1 MGELLFCC
9 PLCGGALTRQEHRA
23 VCPQGHS
30 FDVARQGYVHL
41 LPVNKMHSKLPGD
54 SREMVE
60 GRRRF
65 LEAGYYAPFRQELC
79 RLAAACASQLGSPAG
94 EGLLLCDAGC
104 GEGYYTAGL
113 REALPQAQVCGFDIS
128 KLAVKAAAGKY
139 KSVEFGVASSFA
151 IPLGKASVHLLTD
164 VFSPLAAEEFARV
177 VKPGGFFLYAVPGE
191 RHLYGLKEL
200 LYENPYENPH
210 RETEYPGFRFVGRTA
225 VRGEIRVP
233 DSQTAVDLFTMT
245 PYYWKTP
252 RDGAAR
258 LAALPELTTDIAFR
272 FLVFEKK

>member
-41 LPVNKMHSKLPGD
+41 LPVHKMHSKLPGD

-65 LEAGYYAPFRQELC
+65 LEAGYYAPFR
-79 RLAAACASQLGSPAG
+79 R
-94 EGLLLCDAGC
+94 
-104 GEGYYTAGL
+104 
-113 REALPQAQVCGFDIS
+113 
-128 KLAVKAAAGKY
+128 
-139 KSVEFGVASSFA
+139 VASSFA
-151 IPLGKASVHLLTD
+151 IPLGEASVHLLTD

-245 PYYWKTP
+245 PYYWKTGP
-252 RDGAAR
+252 QAAQR
-258 LAALPELTTDIAFR
+258 LETVEGFSTEIGFD
-272 FLVFEKK
+272 FLLYQRQ

>member
-94 EGLLLCDAGC
+94 KGLLLCDAGC

-113 REALPQAQVCGFDIS
+113 HEALPQARVCGFDIS

-151 IPLGKASVHLLTD
+151 IPLGEASVHLLTD

-210 RETEYPGFRFVGRTA
+210 RETEYPGFRFVERTSIREEITLPDSRTA
-225 VRGEIRVP
+225 M
-233 DSQTAVDLFTMT
+233 DLFSMT
-245 PYYWKTP
+245 PYYWKTGVEGV
-252 RDGAAR
+252 RR
-258 LAALPELTTDIAFR
+258 LEASETLTTEIAFD
-272 FLVFEKK
+272 FLVYRRE

>member
-41 LPVNKMHSKLPGD
+41 LPVHKMHSKLPGD

-113 REALPQAQVCGFDIS
+113 HEACPRPVC
-128 KLAVKAAAGKY
+128 AG
-139 KSVEFGVASSFA
+139 S
-151 IPLGKASVHLLTD
+151 T
-164 VFSPLAAEEFARV
+164 SPSWR
-177 VKPGGFFLYAVPGE
+177 
-191 RHLYGLKEL
+191 
-200 LYENPYENPH
+200 
-210 RETEYPGFRFVGRTA
+210 
-225 VRGEIRVP
+225 
-233 DSQTAVDLFTMT
+233 
-245 PYYWKTP
+245 
-252 RDGAAR
+252 
-258 LAALPELTTDIAFR
+258 
-272 FLVFEKK
+272 

>member
-9 PLCGGALTRQEHRA
+9 PLCGGALTCQEHRA

-65 LEAGYYAPFRQELC
+65 LEAGYYAPFRRELC

-113 REALPQAQVCGFDIS
+113 REALPQARVCGFDIS

-151 IPLGKASVHLLTD
+151 IPLGEASVHLLTD

-200 LYENPYENPH
+200 LYENP
-210 RETEYPGFRFVGRTA
+210 
-225 VRGEIRVP
+225 
-233 DSQTAVDLFTMT
+233 L
-245 PYYWKTP
+245 
-252 RDGAAR
+252 
-258 LAALPELTTDIAFR
+258 
-272 FLVFEKK
+272 

>member
-113 REALPQAQVCGFDIS
+113 REVLPQARVCGFDIS

-151 IPLGKASVHLLTD
+151 IPLGEASVHLLTD

-225 VRGEIRVP
+225 VRGG
-233 DSQTAVDLFTMT
+233 DSRPRQPNRRGFVHHDALLLENRSPGRSAPGDGGGLFH
-245 PYYWKTP
+245 
-252 RDGAAR
+252 RAR
-258 LAALPELTTDIAFR
+258 L
-272 FLVFEKK
+272 